1 MKKIV
6 IVVLLSGILLV
17 VSSIYVV
24 TYLDYNKEKENNK
37 ILTEKINK
45 IATDS
50 DQENNNNITLNDE
63 LTKIQKDFKEEIKE
77 YSLWTS
83 LKEKINSSLSS

>member
-6 IVVLLSGILLV
+6 VVVLLSGILLV

-37 ILTEKINK
+37 ILVEKINK
-45 IATDS
+45 ITTDS
-50 DQENNNNITLNDE
+50 KQENNNNITLNDE
-63 LTKIQKDFKEEIKE
+63 LIKIQEDYKEEIKE

>member
-6 IVVLLSGILLV
+6 TVVLLSGILLV

-37 ILTEKINK
+37 ILVEKINK

-63 LTKIQKDFKEEIKE
+63 LIKIQEDYKEEIKE

-83 LKEKINSSLSS
+83 LKEKISSSLSS